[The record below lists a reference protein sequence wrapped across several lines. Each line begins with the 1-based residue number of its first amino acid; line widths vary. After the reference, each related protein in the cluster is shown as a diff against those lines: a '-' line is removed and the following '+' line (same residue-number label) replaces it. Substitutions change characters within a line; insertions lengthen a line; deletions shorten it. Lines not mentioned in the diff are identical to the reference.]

1 MEHNTFQKVKKIKK
15 RMYGP
20 EKLLVC
26 GYSAAEHEDLL
37 AFLEQCGLKKIPVVF
52 VADEDSN
59 VSLMELLGR
68 EDRSGKGHDSGLK
81 RAIIVSGFTQ
91 DNLHLL
97 ISAYRSA
104 NFPPQLWA
112 TLTAI
117 SEGWSIGFLL
127 QELEKEAEA
136 MRKIRKK

>member
-26 GYSAAEHEDLL
+26 GYTAAEHENLL

-52 VADEDSN
+52 VADK
-59 VSLMELLGR
+59 
-68 EDRSGKGHDSGLK
+68 DRD
-81 RAIIVSGFTQ
+81 V
-91 DNLHLL
+91 
-97 ISAYRSA
+97 
-104 NFPPQLWA
+104 